1 MSSHGPCQDLVNNNK
16 KESVANLRGT
26 DQVIVPEDNENV
38 ESCTLDD

>member
-26 DQVIVPEDNENV
+26 DQVTVPEDNENV